1 MFASSPA
8 KTTAC
13 ATSQIRYKR
22 GMSEK
27 KPEANHMWGGHYAL
41 GPAEAFAA
49 INPSIAV
56 DQRLYAQDI
65 AGSLAHAAMLQT
77 VGILNAKELKA
88 IEDGLAQVKAEI
100 ESGALPFSEALEDIH
115 MNIESRLKDII
126 GAPAGKLHTARSR
139 NDQVATDLRLY
150 ARDVAQHIGTALQ
163 QLQAALLAQAEQHVE
178 TVMPGMTHLQ
188 PAQPISFAHHLLAY
202 GEMFARDR
210 GRVADAAARMN
221 ESPLGA
227 AALAGTTYP
236 IDRHMTAKTL
246 GFARPMNNSLDAVSA
261 RDYALELMSAFA
273 ICATHLSRLAEEL
286 VFWTSPLIGFV
297 KLSEAYTSGS
307 SIMPQKR
314 NPDAAELV
322 RGKTGGIIGALV
334 ALLTTI
340 KALPLAYN
348 KDMQEDKR
356 PFFLAADELLL
367 CLKAMT
373 GMVADMTAQKAAMRA
388 ACEKGF
394 LNATDL
400 ADWLVVHAGVAF
412 RDAHH
417 LTGQLVKLAETK
429 RCTLGDLSL
438 AEMQAVH
445 PSITQDV
452 FAAID
457 IDACVARRTS
467 FGGTAP
473 ARVREALAAATK
485 AWA

>member
-1 MFASSPA
+1 
-8 KTTAC
+8 
-13 ATSQIRYKR
+13 
-22 GMSEK
+22 MSEK
-27 KPEANHMWGGHYAL
+27 KPAANSMWGGHYEA

-56 DQRLYAQDI
+56 DQRLYAEDI
-65 AGSLAHAAMLQT
+65 AGSLAHAQMLAK
-77 VGILNAKELKA
+77 VGILSADELRG
-88 IEDGLAQVKAEI
+88 IERGLRQVKAEI
-100 ESGALPFSEALEDIH
+100 ESGDLQFSVTLEDIH

-126 GAPAGKLHTARSR
+126 GAAAGKLHTARSR

-150 ARDVAQHIGTALQ
+150 ARSLCDCLDAALKD
-163 QLQAALLAQAEQHVE
+163 LQAAILTQAEKNTD
-178 TVMPGMTHLQ
+178 TVMPGLTHLQ
-188 PAQPISFAHHLLAY
+188 PAQPISFAHHLMAY

-210 GRVADAAARMN
+210 SRIADAKKRLN

-236 IDRHMTAKTL
+236 IDRTMTAQAL
-246 GFARPMNNSLDAVSA
+246 GFDHPMRNSLDAVSA
-261 RDYALELMSAFA
+261 RDYVVELLAGFS
-273 ICATHLSRLAEEL
+273 IIATHLSRLAEEL
-286 VFWTSPLIGFV
+286 IFWTSPLIGFV
-297 KLSEAYTSGS
+297 KLPEHFTSGS

-322 RGKTGGIIGALV
+322 RGKSGAVIGALV
-334 ALLTTI
+334 NMLVTL

-356 PFFLAADELLL
+356 PFFFAGDEVLLS
-367 CLKAMT
+367 LKAMT
-373 GMVADMTAQKAAMRA
+373 GMIAEMAPQKDAMRQ
-388 ACEKGF
+388 ACSRGY

-417 LTGQLVKLAETK
+417 LTGQLVKLAEAK
-429 RCTLGDLSL
+429 QCGLEDLSL
-438 AEMQAVH
+438 AEIQSVH
-445 PSITQDV
+445 AGITNDI
-452 FAAID
+452 FAAIA
-457 IDACVARRTS
+457 IDACVARRES

-473 ARVREALAAATK
+473 VRVREAIAAAKK